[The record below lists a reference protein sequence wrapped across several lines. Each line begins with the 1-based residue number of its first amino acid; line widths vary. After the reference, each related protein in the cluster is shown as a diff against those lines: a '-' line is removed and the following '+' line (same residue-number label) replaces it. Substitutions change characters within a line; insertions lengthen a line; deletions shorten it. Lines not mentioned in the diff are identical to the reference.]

1 MSEIYVFMRKSLY
14 NVFTGL
20 YNCTCTVHISVSAWN
35 EGGGEQPD
43 LKVGAAVAAPDIV
56 LNSRI
61 STAVYLHKAA
71 SAI

>member
-1 MSEIYVFMRKSLY
+1 
-14 NVFTGL
+14 
-20 YNCTCTVHISVSAWN
+20 VSAWN

-43 LKVGAAVAAPDIV
+43 LKVGAAVAAVAAPDIV

>member
-1 MSEIYVFMRKSLY
+1 MCLLVY
-14 NVFTGL
+14 T
-20 YNCTCTVHISVSAWN
+20 TVLVYSISVSAWN
-35 EGGGEQPD
+35 EGGGEQQDP
-43 LKVGAAVAAPDIV
+43 KVGAAVAAPDIV

>member
-1 MSEIYVFMRKSLY
+1 MWVLFYI
-14 NVFTGL
+14 
-20 YNCTCTVHISVSAWN
+20 TVLVYSISVSAWN
-35 EGGGEQPD
+35 EGGGEQQD

>member
-1 MSEIYVFMRKSLY
+1 MCLLVYI
-14 NVFTGL
+14 
-20 YNCTCTVHISVSAWN
+20 TVLVYSISVSAWN
-35 EGGGEQPD
+35 EGGGEQQD

>member
-1 MSEIYVFMRKSLY
+1 MWLLFYI
-14 NVFTGL
+14 
-20 YNCTCTVHISVSAWN
+20 TVLVYSISVSAWN
-35 EGGGEQPD
+35 EGGGEQQD
-43 LKVGAAVAAPDIV
+43 LKVGAAAAVAAPDIV